1 VPLFVLTLLIL
12 LGPLSTKADQL
23 TLHAGDFSSQPTAL
37 IFEQWLAYDFS
48 KIEKKTRYTHVK
60 HENEWV
66 IKAESEQSASGL
78 IRKIDIDL
86 EKYPIVSWRWKVTSN
101 PKNAT
106 DDTRQGDDHAAR
118 LYFIFNAPKKSIF
131 GQLKTFFGIPN
142 THAINY
148 IWAIDMESGTFRDSP
163 YTDQSIMFAV
173 DTGQQ
178 HLGEWVTHRR
188 NLLDDYRKIFDRN
201 PSLISAVALMTDT
214 DNGQGTVTTYYGD
227 IVFSSE

>member
-1 VPLFVLTLLIL
+1 MPIFVFTLLIL
-12 LGPLSTKADQL
+12 LSPLAASADQADL
-23 TLHAGDFSSQPTAL
+23 GVGKFSSQPTTQV
-37 IFEQWLAYDFS
+37 FEQWQPFEFS
-48 KIEKKTRYTHVK
+48 KIVNKTRYTHVQL
-60 HENEWV
+60 EDEWV

-86 EKYPIVSWRWKVTSN
+86 EKYPVVSWRWKVTSN

-106 DDTRQGDDHAAR
+106 DDTREGDDHAAR
-118 LYFIFNAPKKSIF
+118 LYFIFNPPKKSLF

-148 IWAIDMESGTFRDSP
+148 IWAIDMEPGTFRNSP

-173 DTGQQ
+173 DTGQRQ
-178 HLGEWVTHRR
+178 MGEWVTHRR

-201 PSLISAVALMTDT
+201 PSHISAVAVMTDT
-214 DNGQGTVTTYYGD
+214 DNSQGQVTAYYGD
-227 IVFSSE
+227 IVFSSQ